1 MNQGR
6 IWCVVHPTVGL
17 PLFLGSVAL
26 TSLAVHASVMTHTT
40 WMSNYWQ
47 GAKARTATA
56 IPAGQGSLALTGA
69 PGFAVTVT
77 PVAAASGETSF
88 VVKVV
93 AAPALDPS
101 TADTTK
107 TVADT
112 ERTPGPL
119 ALAAPPPN

>member
-26 TSLAVHASVMTHTT
+26 TSLAVHASVMTNTT
-40 WMSNYWQ
+40 WMSSYWQ
-47 GAKARTATA
+47 GAKAKTASVLPATGTA
-56 IPAGQGSLALTGA
+56 ALASA

-77 PVAAASGETSF
+77 PVATATGETSF

-93 AAPALDPS
+93 ANPALDPA
-101 TADTTK
+101 TADPATAA
-107 TVADT
+107 ADPA
-112 ERTPGPL
+112 RTPGPL